1 MPIQNSKQ
9 RNKLRTVFI
18 VPVSSYATKHKIA
31 ELERVYQKYGKMVQ
45 WFLTVFYKEGLDFRT
60 VHMREAMDV
69 VEKLCYR
76 TKDRQDTKYNCKGAI
91 AFPQSHYY
99 YTAIAESIQKWSSFL
114 TWKEKREKRGR
125 PINKNFPEI
134 QSYGP
139 LFDSTMFSLDIGNG
153 WITINS
159 NSIKAGLNI
168 PVSMPNKKRYN
179 AIDSDKI
186 SSIRLCKNGD
196 GAFVFHLIQS
206 LDKPTILPS
215 GKKSAKIVAFGI
227 DPGERHLATV
237 SSVELTPS
245 DKLFRKVRR
254 MVKFHDVGRA
264 KQSAYVENHIRRSMQ
279 KNGKSRNIPVRSWHA
294 GDIRKQEVLDVIHS
308 ILSDVKQH
316 VRNGS
321 QVFVF
326 IGDLHA
332 PAMRNKG
339 SLSRRLSSY
348 PRGFFIDILAD
359 CLRKLGVP
367 VYLVN
372 EYKTSKTC
380 HTGCDSEDTFRR
392 RGLFL
397 CKSCGLQYDADANGS
412 WNILGR
418 GVRCRNIFPEILNK
432 WVECALGAVP

>member
-18 VPVSSYATKHKIA
+18 IPVSSYATKHKIT
-31 ELERVYQKYGKMVQ
+31 ELEEVYQKYGKMVQ
-45 WFLTVFYKEGLDFRT
+45 WFLTVFYKERLDFRD
-60 VHMREAMDV
+60 VHMREAMDE

-114 TWKEKREKRGR
+114 TWKEKRKRRGR

-134 QSYGP
+134 QSYSP
-139 LFDSTMFSLDIGNG
+139 LFDSTMFSLDLENG

-168 PVSMPNKKRYN
+168 PVSLPNKRRYE
-179 AIDSDKI
+179 AVDADKI
-186 SSIRLCKNGD
+186 SSIRLCKNEE

-215 GKKSAKIVAFGI
+215 GKKSAKIIAFGI

-245 DKLFRKVRR
+245 DKFFRKVRR

-264 KQSAYVENHIRRSMQ
+264 KQSAYIENHIRRSMQ
-279 KNGKSRNIPVRSWHA
+279 KNSKSRKIPVRSWHA
-294 GDIRKQEVLDVIHS
+294 GDIRKQEVLDIIHS

-316 VRNGS
+316 MQNGS

-332 PAMRNKG
+332 PVMRNKG
-339 SLSRRLSSY
+339 TLSRRLSSY
-348 PRGFFIDILAD
+348 PRGFFIDTLVD
-359 CLRKLGVP
+359 RLRKLGVS
-367 VYLVN
+367 VFLVN

-380 HTGCDSEDTFRR
+380 HNCDSENTFRKS
-392 RGLFL
+392 GLFL
-397 CKSCGLQYDADANGS
+397 CKDCGLQYDADANGS

-418 GVRCRNIFPEILNK
+418 GVRRRNIFPEILNK
-432 WVECALGAVP
+432 WVESALGAIP